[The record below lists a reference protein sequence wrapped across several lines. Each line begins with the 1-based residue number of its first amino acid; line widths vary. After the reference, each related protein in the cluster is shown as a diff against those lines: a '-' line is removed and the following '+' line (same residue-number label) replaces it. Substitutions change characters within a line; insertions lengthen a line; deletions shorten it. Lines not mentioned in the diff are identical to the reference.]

1 MIHVKDLCVGTRLL
15 PLSFDCAQ
23 GELIHITGPNGSGKS
38 TLLAALA
45 GLIAHQGRVRF
56 GEDDLT
62 CLTLPELAKIRAYL
76 PQQER
81 PAFAI
86 DVCQYLA
93 LSVPSFLSVT
103 LEQSAEIIELLVRR
117 LNLQDKLHR
126 SIHQISGGEWQ
137 RVRLAGSCL
146 QVWPTLNPHARFM
159 ILDEP
164 AAALDVGQEYMLYEL
179 LQDINRMGLTVIM
192 ANHDLNRT
200 LRYADK
206 TLLLNRG
213 VMQQWGDTRAVLT
226 PEHVAEAFQTKV
238 QSVDIQGKSYLL
250 FD

>member
-15 PLSFDCAQ
+15 PLGFDGAQ
-23 GELIHITGPNGSGKS
+23 GELIHVVGPNGSGKS

-45 GLIAHQGRVRF
+45 GMISHQGRVQL
-56 GEDDLT
+56 GGTDLT
-62 CLTLPELAKIRAYL
+62 RLTLPELAQLRSYL
-76 PQQER
+76 SQQER

-93 LSVPSFLSVT
+93 LSIPSFLSVT
-103 LEQSAEIIELLVRR
+103 AEQSSEVIELLVRR

-146 QVWPTLNPHARFM
+146 QVWPTLNPHARLM

-179 LQDINRMGLTVIM
+179 LHDINGMGLTVIM

-206 TLLLNRG
+206 TLLLNQG
-213 VMQQWGDTRAVLT
+213 ILQQWGETKAVLT
-226 PEHVAEAFQTKV
+226 PEHIAEVFQTKV
-238 QSVDIQGKSYLL
+238 QSVEIQGKSYLL

>member
-1 MIHVKDLCVGTRLL
+1 MIHVRDLSVGTRLL

-23 GELIHITGPNGSGKS
+23 GELIHVVGPNGSGKS
-38 TLLAALA
+38 TLLTALA
-45 GLIAHQGRVRF
+45 GMIPYRGNIQL
-56 GEDDLT
+56 GETDLT
-62 CLTLPELAKIRAYL
+62 HLSLPALAQLRAYL
-76 PQQER
+76 SQHER
-81 PAFAI
+81 PAFSI
-86 DVCQYLA
+86 DVYQYLA
-93 LSVPSFLSVT
+93 LSIPSVLPVTQEKSSVVI
-103 LEQSAEIIELLVRR
+103 QELVQR

-146 QVWPTLNPHARFM
+146 QIWPTLNPHARLM

-179 LQDINRMGLTVIM
+179 LQDVNSMGITVIM

-206 TLLLNRG
+206 TLLLNQG
-213 VMQQWGDTRAVLT
+213 ILQQWGDTRSVLA
-226 PEHVAEAFQTKV
+226 PEHVADVFRTQV
-238 QSVDIQGKSYLL
+238 QSVEIQGKSYLL